1 LKELLI
7 LIVGTFCWVLVLL
20 AIRALGI
27 GDLIID
33 LIKSIFFVIFAWMV
47 IGLAF
52 NID

>member
-1 LKELLI
+1 LKELLFLVI
-7 LIVGTFCWVLVLL
+7 GTFCWVLVFL

-33 LIKSIFFVIFAWMV
+33 LVKSIFLVIFAWMV

-52 NID
+52 NLD